1 MGKVSHFAK
10 VLVWTCFAGCPA
22 LLHAQMFFEAEAV
35 FLNRNHDG
43 GSSFVTG
50 ADPLSTASGSFSTEP
65 GYRLGIGSVLENW
78 QVDASFTQINP
89 WTSSQTGMM
98 SGNVSLDPTS
108 AVPAPNFLNYDG
120 FLSTASQSILN
131 GDESINERF
140 ITPEFETYARSNY
153 RDAEINIGSSHC
165 GRRWR
170 LSGGF
175 RHIQLDEK
183 NGVRLDGIFSSD
195 PSLTP
200 GSHINGLSDSELITA
215 GADWIS
221 GTGIGIVD
229 GADLMYSL
237 ESNVENQL
245 NGFQTTFA
253 FRFIEKQWITLEG
266 TLKAGVYQNRMH
278 GQLVETAA
286 SSGIDNS
293 VYQQA
298 FSSSDTGVAFAGNL
312 GLKSIIGLT
321 DYIDFV
327 LGGEVLFLSGVALG
341 ADQAGGV
348 SVTSTGARQYNVD
361 NHGSMIGYG
370 GSIGFRVYW

>member
-1 MGKVSHFAK
+1 M
-10 VLVWTCFAGCPA
+10 
-22 LLHAQMFFEAEAV
+22 LHAQMFFEAEAV
-35 FLNRNHDG
+35 FLNRDHNG
-43 GSSFVTG
+43 GSPFVEG
-50 ADPLSTASGSFSTEP
+50 ADPLSTATGSFSTEP

-89 WTSSQTGMM
+89 WTTSQSGVM
-98 SGNVSLDPTS
+98 SGDVSFDPTS
-108 AVPAPNFLNYDG
+108 SVPAPNLLSYNG
-120 FLSTASQSILN
+120 FLSGAAQSMLN

-140 ITPEFETYARSNY
+140 TTPEFATYARSNY
-153 RDAEINIGSSHC
+153 RDAEINVGSSHC

-200 GSHINGLSDSELITA
+200 GSHINGLSDAELTMA
-215 GADWIS
+215 GANWI
-221 GTGIGIVD
+221 GGAGDGIVS

-253 FRFIEKQWITLEG
+253 FRFIEKEWITLEG
-266 TLKAGVYQNRMH
+266 TLKAGVYQNKMH
-278 GQLVETAA
+278 GQLIETAA
-286 SSGIDNS
+286 TSGIDNS

-298 FSSSDTGVAFAGNL
+298 FAASDTGVAFAGNL
-312 GLKSIIGLT
+312 GLKTIIGLT

-348 SVTSTGARQYNVD
+348 SVTSTGARTYTVD
-361 NHGSMIGYG
+361 NHGSLVGYG